1 MYLLFFYFNIIKSW
15 KSLREFIFTKKIQ
28 FALIAFAD
36 FWALKFC
43 SSTCLSFLFDWLSFY
58 PPDSTQNS
66 VFAFAFS
73 YSFIKYK
80 KRFLKTNT
88 ISTTYVVGWCR
99 TTHLQFIFCQRNW
112 DEKWWH
118 ENALQ
123 SYFKSWLNL
132 NFLCYQIS
140 ILTFEASKLKISYWE
155 LLENEN
161 CTCWAEL
168 QAKVIQFQEKCVHT
182 SFG

>member
-1 MYLLFFYFNIIKSW
+1 MYFHYLTNSTCLFSYFYIIKSW
-15 KSLREFIFTKKIQ
+15 NSLREFIFTKKKIQ

-88 ISTTYVVGWCR
+88 ISTTLSVDAEQRICSLFFAKEIEMKNGGMKMHFNHISSLGLTW
-99 TTHLQFIFCQRNW
+99 TFCAIRFQ
-112 DEKWWH
+112 
-118 ENALQ
+118 
-123 SYFKSWLNL
+123 YWL
-132 NFLCYQIS
+132 
-140 ILTFEASKLKISYWE
+140 LKISYWE
-155 LLENEN
+155 LLKNEN
-161 CTCWAEL
+161 CTYWAKL
-168 QAKVIQFQEKCVHT
+168 
-182 SFG
+182 